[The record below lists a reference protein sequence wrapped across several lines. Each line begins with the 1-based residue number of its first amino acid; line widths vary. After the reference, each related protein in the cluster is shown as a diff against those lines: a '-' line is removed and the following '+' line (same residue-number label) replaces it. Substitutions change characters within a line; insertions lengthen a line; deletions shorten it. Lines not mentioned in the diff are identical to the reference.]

1 MRNWAEGFKM
11 SEEASRGKIRNAG
24 VEALNEGLGGEEG

>member
-1 MRNWAEGFKM
+1 MRNRVEGFKM
-11 SEEASRGKIRNAG
+11 FEEVSRGKIRNVG